1 MEKIIILL
9 SHLVCSFFI
18 HVSAIVN
25 YIFYNEIS
33 IAQKAITFITAII
46 LLCADYYLCK
56 RLSYG
61 QCKWIHWFDLPL
73 MIAPC
78 GFVLYIT
85 LSKYIYYYKPYHFSF
100 SEIMIIFVIL
110 LVEISILIERL
121 KLIRFSAPAEK
132 P

>member
-33 IAQKAITFITAII
+33 IAQKALTFITAII
-46 LLCADYYLCK
+46 LLCADYFFCK

-85 LSKYIYYYKPYHFSF
+85 LSKYIYYYKPYHFSL
-100 SEIMIIFVIL
+100 SEIMLIFVIL
-110 LVEISILIERL
+110 LVDISILIERL